1 MGTPVTKEKQIP
13 APEEGVMRRRTFMR
27 SMATHGAIAAGA
39 LLPGGQAKT
48 VRAQVATP
56 TRAPLIARE
65 FHDPY
70 IELVRLLKEASEV
83 EHALMLQYLYAAFSL
98 KPKYAALRGTGI
110 PNSNDLL
117 GIAVQEMQ
125 HLSLVNRLLV
135 ALGAA
140 PSLMAQDFPYEP
152 DIYPFEFTLEPLSRH
167 SLAKYIYAEAP
178 TGALPAS
185 PELAREIDL
194 ALGRDVRPNHVG
206 SLYDTILSRL
216 AEVENEYLRAPLP
229 RDIDFRFWR
238 TQLARVK
245 AEGEADHFR
254 FFRSVFAGTHTAFG
268 AQTTQAWLLPPT
280 SPDYPSLPLPKNP
293 SAFASHPNRI
303 AEPRALRLAWLGNLH
318 YWTVLS
324 LLTYGYRSELPA
336 YIRLAQ
342 THMQGPIMGLAAELA
357 SRGAGM
363 PFEQLS
369 MGYSPALDEQQS
381 LYFLLRMLREA
392 KAEEAA
398 LKADLPPDYPAGVTA
413 ATILELDEI
422 WNATR
427 KVQEFRRRG

>member
-1 MGTPVTKEKQIP
+1 M
-13 APEEGVMRRRTFMR
+13 
-27 SMATHGAIAAGA
+27 
-39 LLPGGQAKT
+39 
-48 VRAQVATP
+48 
-56 TRAPLIARE
+56 
-65 FHDPY
+65 
-70 IELVRLLKEASEV
+70 
-83 EHALMLQYLYAAFSL
+83 
-98 KPKYAALRGTGI
+98 
-110 PNSNDLL
+110 
-117 GIAVQEMQ
+117 
-125 HLSLVNRLLV
+125 NRLLV
-135 ALGAA
+135 VLGAA
-140 PSLMAQDFPYEP
+140 PSLMAQDLPYEP

-216 AEVENEYLRAPLP
+216 AEVESEHLRAPLP

-245 AEGEADHFR
+245 TEGEADHFR

-268 AQTTQAWLLPPT
+268 TQTTQAWLLPPT

-318 YWTVLS
+318 YWIVLS

-342 THMQGPIMGLAAELA
+342 THMQGPIMGLATELA

>member
-1 MGTPVTKEKQIP
+1 
-13 APEEGVMRRRTFMR
+13 MRRRTFMR

-56 TRAPLIARE
+56 TRAPFIARE

-216 AEVENEYLRAPLP
+216 AEVESEYLRAPLP

-369 MGYSPALDEQQS
+369 MGYSPALDEQHS